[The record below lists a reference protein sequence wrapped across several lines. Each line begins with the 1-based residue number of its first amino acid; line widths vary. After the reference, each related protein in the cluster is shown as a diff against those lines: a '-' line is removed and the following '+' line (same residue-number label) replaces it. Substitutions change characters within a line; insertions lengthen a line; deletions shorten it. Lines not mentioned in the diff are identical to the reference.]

1 MAGFHLDKNF
11 KKNLEFF
18 AQEKAKELAKE
29 ARERITNHYHSLID
43 RYYEDYEPKVDRH
56 GVPYYIRTF
65 GLYNSYREYYKNSH
79 NSIYYGGIEVSGDK
93 MRDYPG
99 IRNQTITAQR
109 LLYKYIYTPTQPSAT
124 WHGGDWHGG
133 YGVMASFS
141 LYNEIWN
148 YRNNLIKEFQNRC
161 STR

>member
-1 MAGFHLDKNF
+1 MNKLKVVLADEDKQLIDCLDKNF

-79 NSIYYGGIEVSGDK
+79 NSIYY
-93 MRDYPG
+93 
-99 IRNQTITAQR
+99 
-109 LLYKYIYTPTQPSAT
+109 YT
-124 WHGGDWHGG
+124 
-133 YGVMASFS
+133 
-141 LYNEIWN
+141 
-148 YRNNLIKEFQNRC
+148 
-161 STR
+161 